1 VSSFLFLKMFDK
13 SEMQD
18 IDGKKVKILAI
29 INEKGPSLPVQ
40 LSREMAMSPILVS
53 AIIAEMHDHDLLK
66 LSNMK
71 VGGSPLYYVLGQEE
85 KLDAFAKFLPQ
96 KEKETFELLKKNQ
109 ILEDEKVMPAERVA
123 LRSMKD
129 FAVPIK
135 VTDANS
141 ERIFWRFHTFSEQDS
156 MSKIHELLR
165 FEKPKLQ
172 INAEKSEKPEK
183 EKKEEKVLSEEPKR
197 RKSSSKKDNSAFV
210 SKIKE
215 FFETKNIGIEKIIEG
230 KDFSAIVSLDSD
242 IGKIKF
248 LAVAKNKKKPTTS
261 DILLSQQQANQ
272 LGLPV
277 LFLVNELPKQDVNFG
292 PIIFKKID

>member
-1 VSSFLFLKMFDK
+1 MSSFLFLKMFDK

>member
-1 VSSFLFLKMFDK
+1 MFDK

-277 LFLVNELPKQDVNFG
+277 LFLINELPKQDVNFG

>member
-1 VSSFLFLKMFDK
+1 MFDK

>member
-1 VSSFLFLKMFDK
+1 MSSFLFLKMFDK

-172 INAEKSEKPEK
+172 INTEKSEKPEK

-277 LFLVNELPKQDVNFG
+277 LFLVNELHKQDVNFG

>member
-1 VSSFLFLKMFDK
+1 MFDK

-85 KLDAFAKFLPQ
+85 KLDAFAKFLP
-96 KEKETFELLKKNQ
+96 KKKKETFELLKKNQ

>member
-1 VSSFLFLKMFDK
+1 MFDK

-261 DILLSQQQANQ
+261 DTLLSQQQANQ